1 MDALRDVRWSKSLVA
16 ICVVVVG
23 RRLDTDSD
31 DHLGSCK
38 RLKPLFVGR
47 TGGSIKL
54 RETRSIDQLASYSDD
69 VVNPV

>member
-23 RRLDTDSD
+23 RRLDTHSD
-31 DHLGSCK
+31 DHLGSYK